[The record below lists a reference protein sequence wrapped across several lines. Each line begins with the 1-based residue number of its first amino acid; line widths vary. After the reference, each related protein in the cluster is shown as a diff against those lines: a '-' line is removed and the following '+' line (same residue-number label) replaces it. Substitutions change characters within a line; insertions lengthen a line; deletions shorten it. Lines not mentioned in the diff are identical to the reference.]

1 MLDFLLSYR
10 TVLETTCIFSGFA
23 LSQYIALRGG
33 LFAISTAGFAS
44 IGAYCAAILLKT
56 YGLHPFLSGAA
67 ATLLSIAAGLVL
79 SWPLARLNGHFQAIA
94 TLAFVEIVRTLAL
107 YAEGLTGGALGINGI
122 PKVVGLGE
130 LSVFLAVLVVFLS
143 VLSRTGIGRAFDA
156 IRQDEVVARSLG
168 ISVSFYH
175 TLAFGLSAGIAGLS
189 GAMLAFD
196 TYSITPEQFGFPLIV
211 VAIGAV
217 MLGGRN
223 FVAGPIVG
231 TAVIVF
237 LPELARPL
245 SDNRTLLYGAIL
257 ILSITYLPQGLLG
270 PVMRRFASRRQPAPL
285 VLKEQ
290 KHG

>member
-56 YGLHPFLSGAA
+56 YGLPPLLAGAA
-67 ATLLSIAAGLVL
+67 ATLLSVAAGLVL
-79 SWPLARLNGHFQAIA
+79 SWPLARLSGHFQAIA

-122 PKVVGLGE
+122 PKGVGLGD
-130 LSVFLAVLVVFLS
+130 LLVFIAILVVLLS
-143 VLSRTGIGRAFDA
+143 ILNRTGIGRAFDA

-231 TAVIVF
+231 TAVIIF

-270 PVMRRFASRRQPAPL
+270 PVMRWLASRRRSASL